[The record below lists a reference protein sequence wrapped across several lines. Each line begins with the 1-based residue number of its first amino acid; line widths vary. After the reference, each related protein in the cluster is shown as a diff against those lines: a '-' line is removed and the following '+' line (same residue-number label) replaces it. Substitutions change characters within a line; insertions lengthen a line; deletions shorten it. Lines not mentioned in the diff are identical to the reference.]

1 VKVSPIQ
8 HWSNRKASIDF
19 IHVLQGL
26 QKCIGCILFK
36 KVQQWYNFIEFV
48 VLIMAYITAR
58 KLQNGKT
65 RYKAQIVIKKEG
77 VIIARPNKT
86 FDSKKE
92 AKRWADQIK
101 FEYDGNKPLQKRE
114 ILPIKEILEEYLKQY
129 PSPSRTKNSDIK
141 KLIKTRIA
149 QLDINTLTSQDIIEH
164 IKERNTVCS
173 PQTANNDLIWLNL
186 AITTMRSYYRNN
198 YEFNLDEI
206 FYARMNLRSNGYI
219 ARSNIRDRRP
229 TQDELDKL
237 LNHFDGH
244 FMHYI
249 IRFQIHSC
257 RRISETCR
265 LEWSDINHENKT
277 CILRNLKD
285 PRKRNKNAEFK
296 IPKEAYEIIQKH
308 GKQKGKVF
316 PYNPK
321 TISSYFTKA
330 CKLLEIYNLHLHD
343 LRHEGTTRL
352 FEKGL
357 SIVDAQLVTLHSNWD
372 TLKRYTHK
380 KASSVEI

>member
-1 VKVSPIQ
+1 
-8 HWSNRKASIDF
+8 
-19 IHVLQGL
+19 
-26 QKCIGCILFK
+26 
-36 KVQQWYNFIEFV
+36 
-48 VLIMAYITAR
+48 MAYITAR

-129 PSPSRTKNSDIK
+129 PSTSRTKNSDIK

-206 FYARMNLRSNGYI
+206 FYARMNLRSNGY
-219 ARSNIRDRRP
+219 
-229 TQDELDKL
+229 
-237 LNHFDGH
+237 
-244 FMHYI
+244 
-249 IRFQIHSC
+249 
-257 RRISETCR
+257 
-265 LEWSDINHENKT
+265 
-277 CILRNLKD
+277 
-285 PRKRNKNAEFK
+285 
-296 IPKEAYEIIQKH
+296 
-308 GKQKGKVF
+308 
-316 PYNPK
+316 
-321 TISSYFTKA
+321 TKP
-330 CKLLEIYNLHLHD
+330 
-343 LRHEGTTRL
+343 
-352 FEKGL
+352 F
-357 SIVDAQLVTLHSNWD
+357 
-372 TLKRYTHK
+372 
-380 KASSVEI
+380 